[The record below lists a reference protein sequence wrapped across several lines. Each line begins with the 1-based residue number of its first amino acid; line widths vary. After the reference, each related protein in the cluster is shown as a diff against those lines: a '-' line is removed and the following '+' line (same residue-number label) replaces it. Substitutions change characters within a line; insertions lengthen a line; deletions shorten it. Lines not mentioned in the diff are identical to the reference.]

1 VGSGTVSIGG
11 TPVGEIDL
19 DALRDGIAVVSQDSA
34 LFDETI
40 ATNIRMGRLDA
51 TEEEVREAARAASV
65 LDFAEAM
72 PLGLDTPVG
81 PRGSALSGGQ
91 RQRVTI
97 ARAMLKS
104 APILLLDEPTS
115 ALDARSE
122 QLVQAALDRLAEG
135 RTTIVIAHRLS
146 TIRDADKIVV
156 MEDGRVVEEGR
167 HLELLDLGGAYA
179 RMQALQGTGKDV

>member
-1 VGSGTVSIGG
+1 VLKGLDFIAREGNTTALVGPSGAGKTTVFTLLTRLGDVGSGTVSIGG

-72 PLGLDTPVG
+72 PLGSTP
-81 PRGSALSGGQ
+81 
-91 RQRVTI
+91 
-97 ARAMLKS
+97 
-104 APILLLDEPTS
+104 
-115 ALDARSE
+115 RSDR
-122 QLVQAALDRLAEG
+122 AALRCRAASVSGSRSRG
-135 RTTIVIAHRLS
+135 RC
-146 TIRDADKIVV
+146 
-156 MEDGRVVEEGR
+156 
-167 HLELLDLGGAYA
+167 
-179 RMQALQGTGKDV
+179 

>member
-1 VGSGTVSIGG
+1 VGGGTVSIGG

-51 TEEEVREAARAASV
+51 TEEEVREAARGGLGPGLRRSDAAGARHPGRTAR
-65 LDFAEAM
+65 LD
-72 PLGLDTPVG
+72 
-81 PRGSALSGGQ
+81 ALSGGQ

-122 QLVQAALDRLAEG
+122 QLVQARWTALR
-135 RTTIVIAHRLS
+135 R
-146 TIRDADKIVV
+146 
-156 MEDGRVVEEGR
+156 
-167 HLELLDLGGAYA
+167 GA
-179 RMQALQGTGKDV
+179 RRW